1 MSEDNS
7 SAASV
12 AKRNIINDIVS
23 HLLDNPAHLSDQHH
37 EHLIPGAY
45 FKTVTMLD
53 PAQGKLMD
61 RSALLQALDRAKR
74 DGSPNTHPAWLSL
87 LDMIEQFPDTLYG
100 AISAT
105 LGRYRANLNDSI
117 LHTNTSAFPL
127 FDLSFKNMVTR
138 TAFQWTLET
147 EARYR
152 TLNDAISTTFTQG
165 NLCMLLGK
173 LEKMALE
180 MSTTS
185 PLQRG
190 VVFNPG
196 MIGHDLQDV

>member
-1 MSEDNS
+1 
-7 SAASV
+7 
-12 AKRNIINDIVS
+12 
-23 HLLDNPAHLSDQHH
+23 
-37 EHLIPGAY
+37 
-45 FKTVTMLD
+45 
-53 PAQGKLMD
+53 
-61 RSALLQALDRAKR
+61 
-74 DGSPNTHPAWLSL
+74 
-87 LDMIEQFPDTLYG
+87 
-100 AISAT
+100 
-105 LGRYRANLNDSI
+105 
-117 LHTNTSAFPL
+117 
-127 FDLSFKNMVTR
+127 MVTR